1 MAPRLVAS
9 QHNMISDMIA
19 SKSLKTVDMAAAA
32 GCSDR
37 TIRSI
42 RSNLR
47 CFGSSR
53 APFNGGGRRRQ
64 ITPIMLDALRER
76 LLEKPGMYRDEMVLF
91 LYDEFEITVNNSAV
105 SRALASI
112 GWTKKATRQIAK
124 ERNAD
129 LRDYYLHN
137 LSVFQSHHLVYVD
150 ESGCDKRIG
159 FRRTGWSPLGVAPVQ
174 IAQFHRDRRHQILPA
189 YTQDGVLFYRV
200 FQGSTDSVIFED
212 FIEQLLQH
220 CGCWPEPKSVL
231 VMDNASFHHSEG
243 VKELCV
249 RAGVKLVFLPPY
261 SPDLNPIEEFFGDLK
276 RFIRRNWVE
285 YESNPAQDFGAFLEW
300 CISVSGGRVG
310 NARAHFR
317 HAGVTIKASCV

>member
-1 MAPRLVAS
+1 MIRD
-9 QHNMISDMIA
+9 MIS
-19 SKSLKTVDMAAAA
+19 SKSLRAIDMAAAA

-37 TIRSI
+37 TIRNI

-53 APFNGGGRRRQ
+53 APFNRGGRRWQ
-64 ITPIMLDALRER
+64 ITPVMLEALRVR
-76 LLEKPGMYRDEMVLF
+76 LLEKPGMYQDEMALF
-91 LYDEFEITVNNSAV
+91 LYDEFQILVNNSAV

-137 LSVFQSHHLVYVD
+137 LSAFQSHHLVYVD
-150 ESGCDKRIG
+150 ESGCDNRIG

-189 YTQDGVLFYRV
+189 YTQDGVLFHRV
-200 FQGSTDSVIFED
+200 FQGPTDSTVFED
-212 FIEQLLQH
+212 FIAQLLQH
-220 CGCWPEPKSVL
+220 CGRWPEPRSVL

-243 VKELCV
+243 VRELCL
-249 RAGVKLVFLPPY
+249 RAGAKLVFLPPY

-276 RFIRRNWVE
+276 CFIRRNWVN
-285 YESNPAQDFGAFLEW
+285 YERNPA
-300 CISVSGGRVG
+300 
-310 NARAHFR
+310 
-317 HAGVTIKASCV
+317 